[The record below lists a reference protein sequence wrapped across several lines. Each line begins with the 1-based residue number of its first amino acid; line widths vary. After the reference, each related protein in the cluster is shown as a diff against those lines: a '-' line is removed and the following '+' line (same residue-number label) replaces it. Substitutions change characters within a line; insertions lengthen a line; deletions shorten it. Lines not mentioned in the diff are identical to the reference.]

1 MKYVKTEIGQK
12 ALHDR
17 SIALAPRQRA
27 AFILLDGKR
36 STDEVLK
43 ATAAMGVKQEDID
56 HMLSLGL
63 LAEVPGSDAAAPARA
78 SPSGSVAPPA
88 ADKAA
93 SGATAA
99 GGSATSP
106 QERYMRA
113 YPIATR
119 LTSSLGLR
127 GFRLNLAVEA
137 AGSLEQLQDLAP
149 KIRDAVGAE
158 KFEPLGQA
166 LYD

>member
-17 SIALAPRQRA
+17 SIALTPRQRA

-43 ATAAMGVKQEDID
+43 ATAAMGVKQEDVD
-56 HMLSLGL
+56 HMVSLGL
-63 LAEVPGSDAAAPARA
+63 LAEVAGGDAPAPGRA
-78 SPSGSVAPPA
+78 TPSASTAPPPA
-88 ADKAA
+88 ATPAGEAA
-93 SGATAA
+93 AA
-99 GGSATSP
+99 GGSTVSA

-149 KIRDAVGAE
+149 KIRDAVGAD
-158 KFEPLGQA
+158 KFEPLGHA
-166 LYD
+166 LYG

>member
-12 ALHDR
+12 AMHDR
-17 SIALAPRQRA
+17 SIALSPKQRA

-36 STDEVLK
+36 STEEVLK
-43 ATAAMGVKQEDID
+43 ATAAMGVTQDDVE
-56 HMLSLGL
+56 HMLRLGL
-63 LAEVPGSDAAAPARA
+63 LAEVTGGDPPAQVRVTPPAAASADSPTSDAAGA
-78 SPSGSVAPPA
+78 GSTV
-88 ADKAA
+88 
-93 SGATAA
+93 S
-99 GGSATSP
+99 S

-158 KFEPLGQA
+158 KFEPLGHA
-166 LYD
+166 LYG